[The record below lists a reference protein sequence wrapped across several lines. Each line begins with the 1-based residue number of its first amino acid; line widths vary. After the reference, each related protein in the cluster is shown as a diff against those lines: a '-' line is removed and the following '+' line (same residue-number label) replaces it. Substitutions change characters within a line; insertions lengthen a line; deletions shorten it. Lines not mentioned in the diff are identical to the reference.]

1 MLLLLSTPLF
11 GHVSMTYVEGSDL
24 AIRSANSKTGDGR
37 ANVANACGGNAAPGV
52 NGRGTIKDGDEVTL
66 AINYA
71 AGHQSAQ
78 NAFSMRYACGDGSA
92 GSVEAASA
100 KLTAAANN
108 CKGTAAGAAT
118 AYGANGIPAPKAIVP
133 GGYTVTCTLP
143 KQDVAAAKDCVIS
156 LADQRDWGGCVDVS
170 VLPAAAALPP
180 APPPAP
186 LVSNTG
192 SYPFL
197 EANKVDTSAATF
209 TCCALSEG
217 YLEVPTYT
225 PLSAPS
231 FTANFRKV
239 KATGCRTSDLE
250 TAPTTA
256 SHTLDGPITFTYK
269 SGSKY
274 EGSVL
279 PGPGPTS
286 LAGQPFDFVID
297 GGKLDFKNTGAAQPI
312 ICDGAATV
320 QVGGPTPAP
329 PGSLEGGASA
339 QSTRNNNNIGMS
351 TIAGF
356 VLVLGLLGGGYYY
369 FQQKERGAPL
379 SEPMPALQPSPSDGL
394 GANPINLPVPIGWT
408 EMVDPGSGS
417 KYYYH
422 KATGQVCAKARAM
435 RERGRGTPPCA
446 VRARKG
452 VRGSARGWNHLPRCW
467 ITAACP
473 PPAHGDR
480 SRARRARPHADS

>member
-37 ANVANACGGNAAPGV
+37 ANVANACGGNAAPGA

-186 LVSNTG
+186 
-192 SYPFL
+192 P
-197 EANKVDTSAATF
+197 
-209 TCCALSEG
+209 
-217 YLEVPTYT
+217 
-225 PLSAPS
+225 
-231 FTANFRKV
+231 
-239 KATGCRTSDLE
+239 
-250 TAPTTA
+250 A
-256 SHTLDGPITFTYK
+256 S
-269 SGSKY
+269 S
-274 EGSVL
+274 
-279 PGPGPTS
+279 
-286 LAGQPFDFVID
+286 
-297 GGKLDFKNTGAAQPI
+297 
-312 ICDGAATV
+312 
-320 QVGGPTPAP
+320 
-329 PGSLEGGASA
+329 
-339 QSTRNNNNIGMS
+339 
-351 TIAGF
+351 
-356 VLVLGLLGGGYYY
+356 
-369 FQQKERGAPL
+369 
-379 SEPMPALQPSPSDGL
+379 
-394 GANPINLPVPIGWT
+394 
-408 EMVDPGSGS
+408 
-417 KYYYH
+417 
-422 KATGQVCAKARAM
+422 RA
-435 RERGRGTPPCA
+435 
-446 VRARKG
+446 
-452 VRGSARGWNHLPRCW
+452 
-467 ITAACP
+467 
-473 PPAHGDR
+473 R
-480 SRARRARPHADS
+480 SRAMWAARIPLILCSAAAFFPAFIFIIAREARRSISGRLGKLPISAWSASASFNIAATSSSVTKLNAGKPRMASLNSSRDILEPSLALNTMAEMNARAARRP